1 MVYYWT
7 LCNTLML
14 QNPETNRELITKLYV
29 ELLGR
34 KPDKKGLEHYLWL
47 MDTHKFDKDLLIL
60 DIKLSKEYNSKLYFR
75 YKLK

>member
-1 MVYYWT
+1 MIHYCT
-7 LCNTLML
+7 LCNTLAL

-47 MDTHKFDKDLLIL
+47 MDTHKFDNDSVIF
-60 DIKLSKEYNSKLYFR
+60 DIKHSEEYNSKLYFR
-75 YKLK
+75 NKLK